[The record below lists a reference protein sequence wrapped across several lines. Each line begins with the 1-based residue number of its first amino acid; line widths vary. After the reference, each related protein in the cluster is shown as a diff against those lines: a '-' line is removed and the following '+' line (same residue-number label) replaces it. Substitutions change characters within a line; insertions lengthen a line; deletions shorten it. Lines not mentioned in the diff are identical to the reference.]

1 MSVVVRLA
9 KWHAHSEEPWQ
20 KPIGLHEMFNAVQE
34 MLQRQA

>member
-9 KWHAHSEEPWQ
+9 ERHAHSEEPWQ

-34 MLQRQA
+34 TLQRQA